1 MFHSDH
7 RALDHSHS
15 DSDEMAFMMASQLL
29 AYPSQEGEFH
39 IKYPRDI
46 FLLSRRLFDIFNALL
61 MFYADLETVKR
72 EYN

>member
-46 FLLSRRLFDIFNALL
+46 FLTLALSSL
-61 MFYADLETVKR
+61 
-72 EYN
+72 